1 MYDFESVDQ
10 EEKDDQTEGQPLI
23 LDGTVHLDYSVD
35 EQALR
40 VKGLIELVGEYAG
53 WHPDRES

>member
-23 LDGTVHLDYSVD
+23 LDGTVHLDYSDD

-40 VKGLIELVGEYAG
+40 V
-53 WHPDRES
+53 